1 MASRAKQA
9 TKLDIRN
16 MMSAKRRSKR
26 PTAFHRLA
34 LLLSVPLS
42 VRVLVFGVV
51 VVVVVDSVPAP
62 AHNTHTH
69 VQHTH
74 VCTICIQL
82 YSSRDYHSTLY
93 YTTTYLLVHCS
104 LFRFPLPP
112 RRSTHLTC
120 CCYSL
125 VYPRARPCSR
135 PTSTSATRTPAANR
149 STARDSRRWSK
160 LHLFLRPA
168 TGVTNIDM
176 CKYVV
181 CYGVRTINNCDI
193 I

>member
-34 LLLSVPLS
+34 PLLSVPLS

-51 VVVVVDSVPAP
+51 VVVDSVPAP
-62 AHNTHTH
+62 AHNIHAHT
-69 VQHTH
+69 QHTH
-74 VCTICIQL
+74 VRYASDCTQ
-82 YSSRDYHSTLY
+82 SRLPFHSLLHS
-93 YTTTYLLVHCS
+93 TYLLVHCS
-104 LFRFPLPP
+104 PFRFPLPP

-125 VYPRARPCSR
+125 VYPRARPCCR

-149 STARDSRRWSK
+149 STARGSRRWNK
-160 LHLFLRPA
+160 PHLFLRPA
-168 TGVTNIDM
+168 TGVTNTVM
-176 CKYVV
+176 RKYVV
-181 CYGVRTINNCDI
+181 CYSVKTINNCDI
-193 I
+193 IQL